1 VAFVFQDGIQQGNR
15 FGLKTRYLWPMLD
28 NILKNFQIQ
37 ALNPMQEAVL
47 KATGSNANIILLSP
61 TGSGKTLGFLIPLV
75 RLLKKESTGVQALIL
90 VPSRELALQIE
101 QVFRQMGTGFKVNC
115 FYGGHSAKVE
125 KNSLSEPPA
134 VLIGTPGRIAWHLR
148 NQTFDASSIHSLV
161 LDEFDKSLEFG
172 FQEDMANI
180 IGQLEH
186 LQKRF
191 LTSATKM
198 DEIPSFLGVSKLTEL
213 NFLNDSAPT
222 EMHLKLHYLQAPDTD
237 KLQMLLELVCFL
249 QNKATIVFCNHRDA
263 VERISMLLAEQG
275 LAHGIFHG
283 GMEQEDRERAL
294 IKFRNGSYTT
304 LITTDLASRG
314 LDIPEIEAVIHYQL
328 PPTLEV
334 FTHRNGRTA
343 RMNAHGTAWLLLSA
357 TDYLPEFLPETP
369 ELFTL
374 PESFD
379 LPESA
384 VWRTVYIGGGRK
396 DKVNKMDI
404 VGMFLQ
410 KGKLAKEDLG
420 RIEVLDHSAYAAVKA
435 GKIEDLIQRVKAEKI
450 KNKAVK
456 IAISH

>member
-1 VAFVFQDGIQQGNR
+1 MAFVFQDGIQQGNR
-15 FGLKTRYLWPMLD
+15 SGQKTRYLWPMLD

-357 TDYLPEFLPETP
+357 NDYLPEFLPETP
-369 ELFTL
+369 ELFNL

-420 RIEVLDHSAYAAVKA
+420 RIEVLDHSAYAAVK
-435 GKIEDLIQRVKAEKI
+435 GDKIEDLVQRVRAEKI